1 MRIHGLVTATG
12 ISLAIGWSG
21 LLSAEEGVVMFREA
35 PPSAEQLR
43 SLMFPESQ
51 PAPPKPRMR
60 GISVVPT
67 YSGPAVPPVPGTGA
81 AGQNPCPECE
91 TARKP
96 AAEATQTSA
105 KADVYPAAASTT
117 GAKASPPPAQL
128 QPVAPP
134 AGKGTTVGFN
144 IQFATNSSDLLP
156 STLPYINSVGEM
168 LQLDSSGK
176 TRVLIAGHADAKGR
190 SDKNQVLSEARAG
203 SVKTYLVQRY
213 GIGADRL
220 ETRGY
225 GQNQPLPGTNPND
238 GVNRRVEFRPLN

>member
-1 MRIHGLVTATG
+1 MRIHGLVTAAAVG
-12 ISLAIGWSG
+12 LAIGWSG

-43 SLMFPESQ
+43 GLMFPESQ

-60 GISVVPT
+60 GISVVPA

-81 AGQNPCPECE
+81 VGQNPCPECE

-96 AAEATQTSA
+96 AEAPQTSA
-105 KADVYPAAASTT
+105 KAEVFAPAAASAS
-117 GAKASPPPAQL
+117 AKSSPPPAKTE
-128 QPVAPP
+128 VKAPP

-144 IQFATNSSDLLP
+144 IQFATNSAELLP
-156 STLPYINSVGEM
+156 SSLPFINSVGEM

-176 TRVLIAGHADAKGR
+176 TRVLIAGHADATGR
-190 SDKNQVLSEARAG
+190 SDKNQTLSEARAD

-213 GIGADRL
+213 GIGTDRL
-220 ETRGY
+220 ESRGY
-225 GQNQPLPGTNPND
+225 GQTQPLPGTDPKD
-238 GVNRRVEFRPLN
+238 GVNRRVEFKPMN